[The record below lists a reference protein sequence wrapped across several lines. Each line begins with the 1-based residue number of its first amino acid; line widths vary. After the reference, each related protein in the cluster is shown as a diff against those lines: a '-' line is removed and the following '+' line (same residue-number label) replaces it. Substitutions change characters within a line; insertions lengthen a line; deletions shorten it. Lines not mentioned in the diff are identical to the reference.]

1 MQIIKND
8 KLIKIIADENMRI
21 TNKKREYFNNVM
33 FLPPT
38 ADINEYEEVGY
49 NIWKYFVDGEIPNS
63 EVDKMQNQINE
74 LQEEKDYLETI
85 LLNTDFR
92 LTCMELK
99 EQGLLD

>member
-8 KLIKIIADENMRI
+8 KLIKIIADENMLI
-21 TNKKREYFNNVM
+21 TNKKREYFNNVIC
-33 FLPPT
+33 LPPT

-74 LQEEKDYLETI
+74 LQEEKEYLETI

-99 EQGLLD
+99 DQGLLD

>member
-38 ADINEYEEVGY
+38 ADINEYE
-49 NIWKYFVDGEIPNS
+49 
-63 EVDKMQNQINE
+63 
-74 LQEEKDYLETI
+74 
-85 LLNTDFR
+85 
-92 LTCMELK
+92 
-99 EQGLLD
+99 